1 MENRNNPFDITKAVD
16 FTNEEIATH
25 WVNIDGN
32 GFEGLLKPT
41 SPMPIIIRGSK
52 GSGKTHIMRYF
63 SYELQKIRHKED
75 LKSGLEQDK
84 FIGVYIRCSGFNAE
98 MFSGKGYDED
108 TWATIHSYYWE
119 LWIGETLLTHLI
131 DLRKNGIL
139 SEDEEQLVTNK
150 IEQLFNSPMD
160 NHLSKNFYELRD
172 KFIRLQNEVV
182 YEIQNFIFKPTRIL
196 QLDIRLSPTKITYGI
211 PSILKNDIPFFK
223 DKCILYLID
232 ELENFSIPQQQ
243 LIQSLLREKPNSCS
257 FRIGSRLHGIRTYQI
272 LGGIEENRPGAEF
285 DEIILDEFLRELEGY
300 NDFVRKICENRLRL
314 SGYPDYQSFQSLIMV
329 ETSDKLIDRILKRKS
344 AQNKKHFI
352 KLSRSLKIA
361 RISEDVINQI
371 ISNLIYNE
379 DIVLERT
386 KLLLFYRYW
395 RKKSVG
401 LLEESYRICQ
411 SAKQFISTKDATS
424 EFAKVLDKFK
434 LDIID
439 SLARDA
445 NIDIPYYGFDKL
457 VQLSCGTPRTML
469 NLLKYAFNSDYFNSG
484 NLPFKNNHQLSIS
497 SQQAGIDSTIK
508 WFFEENRIPSFN
520 GIKPTDAAIR
530 LGNYLRELRFS
541 DVPSQCSIGIFS
553 VNLEELSNNTREIFN
568 QLVNHSYIIEV
579 KSRRE
584 KNNNNKVKVFQLNH
598 MLLPKWEL
606 PLGKRGLIE
615 LNKELAEA
623 IFSFENPETAN
634 VIIAK
639 KIKEYNAPFSTS
651 AHDALTLF

>member
-25 WVNIDGN
+25 WVNINGN

-75 LKSGLEQDK
+75 LKGGLEQDK
-84 FIGVYIRCSGFNAE
+84 FIGIYIRCSGFNAE
-98 MFSGKGYDED
+98 MFSGKGYNED
-108 TWATIHSYYWE
+108 IWATIHSYFWE
-119 LWIGETLLTHLI
+119 LWIGELLLSNLI
-131 DLRKNGIL
+131 DLRNHDIL
-139 SEDEEQLVTNK
+139 TEEDELIITDK
-150 IEQLFNSPMD
+150 IENLFNSLGENPPSR
-160 NHLSKNFYELRD
+160 NFHELKN
-172 KFIRLQNEVV
+172 KFVKLQNEVV
-182 YEIQNFIFKPTRIL
+182 YEIQNFIFKPNRVLKI
-196 QLDIRLSPTKITYGI
+196 DIQLSPTKITYGI
-211 PSILKNDIPFFK
+211 PSILKENVIFFK
-223 DKCILYLID
+223 NKCVLYLID
-232 ELENFSIPQQQ
+232 ELENFSKPQQQ
-243 LIQSLLREKPNSCS
+243 LVQSLLREKPNSCS

-285 DEIILDEFLRELEGY
+285 EEIILDEFLRELDGY
-300 NDFVRKICENRLRL
+300 KDFVLKICENRLQL
-314 SGYPDYQSFQSLIMV
+314 SGYPDYQSFQSLIAV
-329 ETSDKLIDRILKRKS
+329 ETTDKLIDRILKRKS
-344 AQNKKHFI
+344 TQNKTHLTR
-352 KLSRSLKIA
+352 LSKELKKA
-361 RISEDVINQI
+361 KISEDI
-371 ISNLIYNE
+371 ISKIICNLAYDD
-379 DIVLERT
+379 DIVLERI

-395 RKKSVG
+395 RKKSIG
-401 LLEESYRICQ
+401 LLDESYRICQ
-411 SAKQFISTKDATS
+411 SAKQFIATKDVTS

-434 LDIID
+434 FDIID

-469 NLLKYAFNSDYFNSG
+469 NLLKYAFNNDYFNYG
-484 NLPFKNNHQLSIS
+484 NLPFTNNHKLSIN

-508 WFFEENRIPSFN
+508 WFFEENRIPSYN
-520 GIKPTDAAIR
+520 GIKPTDAVIR

-553 VNLEELSNNTREIFN
+553 VNLEELNYNTREVFN

-598 MLLPKWEL
+598 ILLPKWEL

-623 IFSFENPETAN
+623 IFSFENPENAST
-634 VIIAK
+634 VIAK

-651 AHDALTLF
+651 TPDVLTLF

>member
-1 MENRNNPFDITKAVD
+1 MENHNNPFDITKAVD

-63 SYELQKIRHKED
+63 SYELQKIRHKAD
-75 LKSGLEQDK
+75 LRSGLEKDK
-84 FIGVYIRCSGFNAE
+84 FIGIYIRCSGFNAE
-98 MFSGKGYDED
+98 MFSGKGYNED
-108 TWATIHSYYWE
+108 TWATIHSYFWE
-119 LWIGETLLTHLI
+119 LWIGELLLSNLI
-131 DLRKNGIL
+131 DLRNNNIL
-139 SEDEEQLVTNK
+139 TEEDELIITNK
-150 IEQLFNSPMD
+150 IEHLFNSPSE
-160 NHLSKNFYELRD
+160 NQLSKDFYELKN
-172 KFIRLQNEVV
+172 KFIKLQNEVV
-182 YEIQNFIFKPTRIL
+182 YEIQNFIFKSNRIL
-196 QLDIRLSPTKITYGI
+196 KIDIQLSPTKITYGV
-211 PSILKNDIPFFK
+211 PSILKEKVPFFK
-223 DKCILYLID
+223 NKCVLYLID
-232 ELENFSIPQQQ
+232 ELENFSKPQQQ
-243 LIQSLLREKPNSCS
+243 LVQSLLREKPNSCS

-285 DEIILDEFLRELEGY
+285 EEIILDEFLRELEGY
-300 NDFVRKICENRLRL
+300 KDFVRKICENRLRL
-314 SGYPDYQSFQSLIMV
+314 SGFPNYQLFQSLIAV
-329 ETSDKLIDRILKRKS
+329 ETTDTLIERILKRKS
-344 AQNKKHFI
+344 TQNKTHLT
-352 KLSRSLKIA
+352 KLSKALKTA
-361 RISEDVINQI
+361 KISEDIINKI
-371 ISNLIYNE
+371 ISNLTCDE

-386 KLLLFYRYW
+386 MLLLFYRYW
-395 RKKSVG
+395 RKRSVG
-401 LLEESYRICQ
+401 LLEESNRICQ
-411 SAKQFISTKDATS
+411 NAKLFMATKDRDN

-469 NLLKYAFNSDYFNSG
+469 NLLKYAFNNDYFNSG
-484 NLPFKNNHQLSIS
+484 NLPFMKNHKLSIK
-497 SQQAGIDSTIK
+497 SQQAGIDSTIN
-508 WFFEENRIPSFN
+508 WFFEENRISSYN

-553 VNLEELSNNTREIFN
+553 VNLEELSHGTREIFN

-598 MLLPKWEL
+598 ILLPKWEL

-623 IFSFENPETAN
+623 IFSFENPENACS
-634 VIIAK
+634 IIAK

-651 AHDALTLF
+651 ANDVLSLF

>member
-1 MENRNNPFDITKAVD
+1 MENHNNPFDITKAVD

-75 LKSGLEQDK
+75 LKGGLEQDK
-84 FIGVYIRCSGFNAE
+84 FIGIYIRCSGFNAE
-98 MFSGKGYDED
+98 MFSGKGYNED
-108 TWATIHSYYWE
+108 AWATIHSYFWE
-119 LWIGETLLTHLI
+119 LWIGELLLSNLI
-131 DLRKNGIL
+131 DLRNHDIL
-139 SEDEEQLVTNK
+139 TQEDELIISGK
-150 IEQLFNSPMD
+150 IENLFNSPIE
-160 NHLSKNFYELRD
+160 NQPSKNFYELKN
-172 KFIRLQNEVV
+172 KFIKLQNEVV
-182 YEIQNFIFKPTRIL
+182 YEIQNFIFRPDRTLKI
-196 QLDIRLSPTKITYGI
+196 DIQLSPTKITYGI
-211 PSILKNDIPFFK
+211 PSILKDSVIFFK
-223 DKCILYLID
+223 NKCILYLID
-232 ELENFSIPQQQ
+232 ELENFSKPQQQ
-243 LIQSLLREKPNSCS
+243 LVQSLLREKPNSCS

-285 DEIILDEFLRELEGY
+285 EEIILDEFLRELDGY
-300 NDFVRKICENRLRL
+300 KDFVRKICENRLQL
-314 SGYPDYQSFQSLIMV
+314 SGYPDYQSFQSLIAV
-329 ETSDKLIDRILKRKS
+329 ETTDKLIERILKRKS
-344 AQNKKHFI
+344 TQNKTHLT
-352 KLSRSLKIA
+352 KLSKELKTA
-361 RISEDVINQI
+361 KISEDIISKI
-371 ISNLIYNE
+371 ISNLTYE
-379 DIVLERT
+379 DDIVLERT

-395 RKKSVG
+395 RKRSVG
-401 LLEESYRICQ
+401 LLDESYRICQ
-411 SAKQFISTKDATS
+411 SAKQFIITKDVTS

-469 NLLKYAFNSDYFNSG
+469 NLLKYAFNNDYFNYG
-484 NLPFKNNHQLSIS
+484 NLPFMNNHKLSIN

-508 WFFEENRIPSFN
+508 WFFEENRIPSYN

-553 VNLEELSNNTREIFN
+553 VNLEELNYDTREVFN

-615 LNKELAEA
+615 LNKDLAEA
-623 IFSFENPETAN
+623 IFSFENPENAST
-634 VIIAK
+634 VIAK
-639 KIKEYNAPFSTS
+639 KIKEYNAPFSASTP
-651 AHDALTLF
+651 DVLTLF